1 MKLLDK
7 IKNALFDE
15 GEVEE
20 EIAKKIDVVKTTEPK
35 RANRNY
41 DEDIKPQIEIEP
53 EIKAP
58 IMFEDDDF
66 VIEPPKVEEVKVK
79 KPQEQPKPKLYGMK
93 PDAKKQTKAISL
105 YGGYE
110 EKVKEKFTP
119 SPIISPVYGVL
130 EKNYQVEELPKP
142 KQEEVKPT
150 PIIVHHE
157 EKKPTIDLDAI
168 REKAFGYTTE
178 ISLEDD
184 KPLMYDLEEEDKPS
198 IEKVTL
204 GDAEEYFNDLGLEYN
219 IDYKDSEKEKMTRI
233 SKNKE
238 LTDIVDE
245 EIKEEEKITAEI
257 KKKTPRKTKIVEA
270 PIEEDDEIKPEVEDD
285 EIEEKNLY
293 DLIDMMY
300 DSKE

>member
-20 EIAKKIDVVKTTEPK
+20 EIAKKVDVVKTTETK
-35 RANRNY
+35 RATRNY
-41 DEDIKPQIEIEP
+41 EEEIKPEVVIKP
-53 EIKAP
+53 EVKAP

-66 VIEPPKVEEVKVK
+66 VIEPPKVEEVKKVVE
-79 KPQEQPKPKLYGMK
+79 PPKPKLYGMK
-93 PDAKKQTKAISL
+93 PDAKKQTKTISL

-110 EKVKEKFTP
+110 EKVKEKFKP

-130 EKNYQVEELPKP
+130 EKNYQIEELPKQ
-142 KQEEVKPT
+142 KKGEVKST
-150 PIIVHHE
+150 PIITHQE
-157 EKKPTIDLDAI
+157 EKKPTVDFDSI

-178 ISLEDD
+178 INLEEE
-184 KPLMYDLEEEDKPS
+184 KPLMYDLEEEEKPS
-198 IEKVTL
+198 IEKVTI

-219 IDYKDSEKEKMTRI
+219 VDYKDSEKEKKTRI

-238 LTDIVDE
+238 LTDIIDE
-245 EIKEEEKITAEI
+245 EIKEEEKISAEI
-257 KKKTPRKTKIVEA
+257 KKKSSRKTKIVEA
-270 PIEEDDEIKPEVEDD
+270 PVEEDDDIKPEVDE

>member
-15 GEVEE
+15 NEVEE
-20 EIAKKIDVVKTTEPK
+20 EIAKKVDVVRTTEPK
-35 RANRNY
+35 RTRLY
-41 DEDIKPQIEIEP
+41 EEEIKPQITPEPVQEIQ
-53 EIKAP
+53 KP

-66 VIEPPKVEEVKVK
+66 IIEPPKVEKKIEV
-79 KPQEQPKPKLYGMK
+79 QEKPKLYGMK
-93 PDAKKQTKAISL
+93 QEQKPKMAKTL

-110 EKVKEKFTP
+110 EKVKEKFKP

-130 EKNYQVEELPKP
+130 EKNYQIPEPMQKEEIKITP
-142 KQEEVKPT
+142 
-150 PIIVHHE
+150 PIIHHE
-157 EKKPTIDLDAI
+157 EKKEVIDIDKI

-178 ISLEDD
+178 IKLEEES
-184 KPLMYDLEEEDKPS
+184 KSLMYDMEEEEKPS
-198 IEKVTL
+198 IEKVTI
-204 GDAEEYFNDLGLEYN
+204 GDAEEYFDDLGLEYN
-219 IDYKDSEKEKMTRI
+219 VDYKDAAKEKMTRI

-245 EIKEEEKITAEI
+245 EIKEDEKIEEEI
-257 KKKTPRKTKIVEA
+257 KKKRTRKTKIVE
-270 PIEEDDEIKPEVEDD
+270 PEIDEDDDINPETTEED
-285 EIEEKNLY
+285 IEEKNLY

>member
-15 GEVEE
+15 GEIE
-20 EIAKKIDVVKTTEPK
+20 EIAKKVDVAKTTESK
-35 RANRNY
+35 RITRSY
-41 DEDIKPQIEIEP
+41 EEDKTREP
-53 EIKAP
+53 EIIKEVKKP
-58 IMFEDDDF
+58 IIFDDEDF
-66 VIEPPKVEEVKVK
+66 LIEPPKVEEPKKVEEK
-79 KPQEQPKPKLYGMK
+79 PKPKLYGMK
-93 PDAKKQTKAISL
+93 PDTKKQTKAISL

-130 EKNYQVEELPKP
+130 EKNYQAEELPKS
-142 KQEEVKPT
+142 KKEEIKPAA
-150 PIIVHHE
+150 PIIHHE
-157 EKKPTIDLDAI
+157 EKKQNIDFDI
-168 REKAFGYTTE
+168 VREKAFGYTTE
-178 ISLEDD
+178 ISLEED
-184 KPLMYDLEEEDKPS
+184 KPLMYDMAEEDKPS
-198 IEKVTL
+198 IEKVTI

-219 IDYKDSEKEKMTRI
+219 VDYKDSEKEKKTRI

-245 EIKEEEKITAEI
+245 EIKEEEKISQEI
-257 KKKTPRKTKIVEA
+257 KKKTTRKTKIVES
-270 PIEEDDEIKPEVEDD
+270 PIEEDDDINPEKEE